1 MNSSHVLE
9 LRRIAGFLASLVLA
23 TTSEAALYTT
33 SGNSP
38 YIAQSWTDAIWQP
51 GSVAPTSGNTYE
63 ILGGDLVQNAPDD
76 SAIFPGD
83 ALTLDSGARLRL
95 TGTSPLTLSFPGVD
109 GNAGLILNGGRL
121 QVGDNNT
128 YTIDGQIAVAANS
141 LVNLGWGSGSLV
153 ITAQISG
160 GQNLS
165 LFSWNPANSMDIQS
179 ANNPYSGNWLVMGG
193 NLKGTGVN
201 SLGTGSI
208 TIGNGTLE
216 ISYDIQTPA
225 ALTLLGSNS
234 VMVLHQ
240 DCQFSAVTINGTPLD
255 PGTYSYTDLA
265 VQFPGNFAEGGSGSI
280 TIGPPISAS
289 VVASSADGTQS
300 NSVSITS
307 NNTTAN
313 STTVTDAP
321 TIDDSIDAPVVALV
335 DTTAPTAPSGVT
347 VLVDSSSITL
357 SWNPS
362 TDAGGSGLA
371 GYLVYRGG
379 LFLGRTTGSSYTD
392 SGLTAGTQ
400 YCYTI
405 VAYDNVGNISSASA
419 QVCASTTGDTT
430 PPTFS
435 SGVTVLVNSSS
446 QITLSWNPST
456 DAGGSGL
463 AGYLVYRGGLF
474 LGRTTGSSYTD
485 SGLTAGTQYCYTI
498 VAYDNVGNIS
508 SASAQVCATTL
519 AASLFQTLPVA
530 TLFNEWYGP
539 FASWTNV
546 MAWGAACD
554 GVTDDSVAVSNA
566 LAAVGTGTCS
576 PVLLIPGMCR
586 VTRKP
591 WLNQRINVAIVG
603 LNRDTCG
610 FIYDGSTA
618 TDNNANNSGAASC
631 FHIDGVAN
639 SYFARLTFNGNGKA
653 RTVLA
658 SSQQSGSGVFDNNN
672 LFEDVV
678 IKNAAPDGIGI
689 DGGHFGLGFSNDE
702 FVRCIIQTNAVGVD
716 LENFNALDAWF
727 TDCMFESN
735 NIAINVAFGDAHAY
749 HSFFTHNG
757 IDFSHNP
764 GAAFCSLVSNV
775 SYQSGI
781 FLVTTNQGTAGTQ
794 LLLKGNTVIDP
805 SNIPYRM
812 GQYGPVVML
821 DNSTLTTNATIYF
834 YNGNWG
840 DLIAVGNTN
849 SISNWLAVSG
859 GTSMR
864 TNLVDNY
871 VVDRSL
877 LTYTLPSPPLQ
888 ATNLHRTVFEMTTG
902 VTSASLQSSI
912 NGAADGSVF
921 HIPSAVFDSNHNT
934 LLNSTVTIPPNKDV
948 RIVGDGPFTRL
959 VWNGSS
965 GGTIFSLPY
974 PSHATFSHI
983 DFEGNNGSA
992 GNIMAVSG
1000 VGSTSARVYLR
1011 ASNMQRGVS
1020 ANLSMGD
1027 CPNTVVD
1034 FSGLSYGATATPP
1047 FTGGSNIILGGRGK
1061 VRFIQSDGGNN
1072 TVGYICN
1079 NGGQLYVETSYNEA
1093 ANTTGQTLFQVGGSS
1108 TVTFLDT
1115 KMVENIGNDDFSRA
1129 TGNGFAAANLTGQL
1143 SFLNCGNMIDWFNI
1157 TGASTGPIWIDG
1169 NTTFNSPVGA
1179 FPIINGT
1186 GDIPVQTMNYNYS
1199 TSGSGGSR
1207 YGDSGSASAAFT
1219 RQMLTQA
1226 RAEYTDRAPMERRAN
1241 QTDVLLEQVFF
1252 ELGNKN
1258 LSVTP

>member
-392 SGLTAGTQ
+392 SGL
-400 YCYTI
+400 I
-405 VAYDNVGNISSASA
+405 
-419 QVCASTTGDTT
+419 
-430 PPTFS
+430 
-435 SGVTVLVNSSS
+435 
-446 QITLSWNPST
+446 
-456 DAGGSGL
+456 
-463 AGYLVYRGGLF
+463 
-474 LGRTTGSSYTD
+474 
-485 SGLTAGTQYCYTI
+485 AGTQYCYTI